1 MPFAQFCMSR
11 PICAVESKRD
21 LSSQRLADGVRK
33 NPLHFFYLLCPRSV
47 LRWGSE
53 LISAAWV
60 EHWFFEIAAL
70 SEYEY
75 NCVYEAFHILERR
88 RFSFMRVD

>member
-1 MPFAQFCMSR
+1 MSR

-33 NPLHFFYLLCPRSV
+33 NPLHFFIYCARAVSCDG
-47 LRWGSE
+47 LR
-53 LISAAWV
+53 ADF
-60 EHWFFEIAAL
+60 FFEIAAL

-75 NCVYEAFHILERR
+75 NCVYDAFHILERR